1 METYPNGQEAAFI
14 ANQSRKISQNSSN
27 GSVQYPSL
35 MKENRP
41 GSRSPSEQ
49 NGDQEWVSWKYLK
62 NDFLVKSDSKEQ
74 KSVPY
79 PGLEP
84 GTSGL
89 EVQRA
94 IHCASKA

>member
-14 ANQSRKISQNSSN
+14 ATQSRKISQNSSN

-49 NGDQEWVSWKYLK
+49 NGDQEWVSQNVKKRLK
-62 NDFLVKSDSKEQ
+62 NVTGEEKRYPTRDSN
-74 KSVPY
+74 P
-79 PGLEP
+79 EP
-84 GTSGL
+84 L
-89 EVQRA
+89 D
-94 IHCASKA
+94 